1 MANILKNSGSRLE
14 KKKRTR
20 LPLSV
25 WLAFLLLVTLTV
37 GSTLARYN
45 TSVSG
50 DTTARVAKF
59 EMEVA
64 KPTAQAEA
72 LTLNVD
78 NSADSTGTYDFT
90 VTNNSEVVV
99 KYSVIVSGVPT
110 GVTATMQI
118 QGGTGDKTPTNNS
131 NGSLTFAGRE
141 LAIGSTDTCKLTF
154 STTENTPTGDNKN
167 VTIKIHTEQVD

>member
-14 KKKRTR
+14 KIKRTR

-59 EMEVA
+59 KMT
-64 KPTAQAEA
+64 TATGYTDNTKTVQ
-72 LTLNVD
+72 LNAG
-78 NSADSTGTYDFT
+78 SGDSDTYEFT
-90 VTNNSEVVV
+90 ITNDSEVKVR
-99 KYSVIVSGVPT
+99 YSVIV
-110 GVTATMQI
+110 
-118 QGGTGDKTPTNNS
+118 
-131 NGSLTFAGRE
+131 
-141 LAIGSTDTCKLTF
+141 
-154 STTENTPTGDNKN
+154 KN
-167 VTIKIHTEQVD
+167 VLSRVNGIVAHQLTGLP

>member
-25 WLAFLLLVTLTV
+25 WLAFLMLVTLTV

-59 EMEVA
+59 EMEAA
-64 KPTAQAEA
+64 KLTTQAEA

-78 NSADSTGTYDFT
+78 NSADSKGTYEFT
-90 VTNNSEVVV
+90 VRNNSEVVV

-110 GVTATMQI
+110 DVTATMQI
-118 QGGTGDKTPTNNS
+118 QGEVKNPTDNRD
-131 NGSLTFAGRE
+131 GSLTFADRE
-141 LAIGSTDTCKLTF
+141 LAIGSTDICTLMF
-154 STTENTPTGDNKN
+154 STTENTPTGDNKS
-167 VTIKIHTEQVD
+167 VTVRVYTEQVD

>member
-59 EMEVA
+59 QMTTVADSNNVQTVWLDAGSGDSGTYKFTITNDSEVA
-64 KPTAQAEA
+64 
-72 LTLNVD
+72 VR
-78 NSADSTGTYDFT
+78 
-90 VTNNSEVVV
+90 
-99 KYSVIVSGVPT
+99 YSVIVNSVPANVSVTLGDETLISTGSGT
-110 GVTATMQI
+110 
-118 QGGTGDKTPTNNS
+118 
-131 NGSLTFAGRE
+131 LTFTAKQLG
-141 LAIGSTDTCKLTF
+141 IGAADTCTLTF
-154 STTENTPTGDNKN
+154 QALDDAAAVSQQ

>member
-14 KKKRTR
+14 KIKRTR

-78 NSADSTGTYDFT
+78 NSADSTGTYGFA

-118 QGGTGDKTPTNNS
+118 LGEVKNPTDNGD
-131 NGSLTFAGRE
+131 GSLTFADRE
-141 LAIGSTDTCKLTF
+141 LAIGSTDTCTLTF
-154 STTENTPTGDNKN
+154 LTTENTPTGDNKS
-167 VTIKIHTEQVD
+167 VTVQVYTEQVD

>member
-14 KKKRTR
+14 KIKRTR

-59 EMEVA
+59 EMAAA
-64 KPTAQAEA
+64 KLPAQAQE

-78 NSADSTGTYDFT
+78 NSDASTGTYEFT

-99 KYSVIVSGVPT
+99 KYSVIVSDVPNGVA
-110 GVTATMQI
+110 ATMQI
-118 QGGTGDKTPTNNS
+118 QGEVKNPTDNRD
-131 NGSLTFAGRE
+131 GRLTFADTE
-141 LAIGSTDTCKLTF
+141 LAIGRTDTCKLTF
-154 STTENTPTGDNKN
+154 STTENTPTGDNKS
-167 VTIKIHTEQVD
+167 VTVQVYTEQVD

>member
-14 KKKRTR
+14 KIKRTR

-59 EMEVA
+59 KMT
-64 KPTAQAEA
+64 TATGYTDNTKTVQ
-72 LTLNVD
+72 LNAG
-78 NSADSTGTYDFT
+78 SGDSDTYKFII
-90 VTNNSEVVV
+90 TNDSEVKVR
-99 KYSVIVSGVPT
+99 YSVIVQNVPAYVE
-110 GVTATMQI
+110 VTAQ
-118 QGGTGDKTPTNNS
+118 QGTNKEIITSTGGEMTFAAKELVMGAADGWT
-131 NGSLTFAGRE
+131 LTFQA
-141 LAIGSTDTCKLTF
+141 LDDAAAVSQQQ
-154 STTENTPTGDNKN
+154 
-167 VTIKIHTEQVD
+167 VTIKIYTEQVD

>member
-59 EMEVA
+59 EMATAVA
-64 KPTAQAEA
+64 DGQPGSIGLQAGK
-72 LTLNVD
+72 
-78 NSADSTGTYDFT
+78 ADSEGTYSFT
-90 VTNNSEVVV
+90 VTNNSEVLV
-99 KYSVIVSGVPT
+99 KYNVIVKNVPANVCAVLNGT
-110 GVTATMQI
+110 TLTAN
-118 QGGTGDKTPTNNS
+118 GTHD
-131 NGSLTFAGRE
+131 LVFAAKE
-141 LAIGSTDTCKLTF
+141 LAIGGTDTCTLTF
-154 STTENTPTGDNKN
+154 YALADANKATTN
-167 VTIKIHTEQVD
+167 VTVQVHVEQVD

>member
-14 KKKRTR
+14 KIKRTR

-45 TSVSG
+45 SSVSG

-59 EMEVA
+59 EMEAA
-64 KPTAQAEA
+64 KLTTQAEA

-78 NSADSTGTYDFT
+78 NSADSKGTYEFT
-90 VTNNSEVVV
+90 VRNNSEVVV

-110 GVTATMQI
+110 GVAATMQT
-118 QGGTGDKTPTNNS
+118 QGETGVKNPTDNGD
-131 NGSLTFAGRE
+131 GSLTFAGRE
-141 LAIGSTDTCKLTF
+141 LAIGSTDTCTLTF
-154 STTENTPTGDNKN
+154 STTEDTPTGDKS
-167 VTIKIHTEQVD
+167 VTVQVYTEQVD

>member
-59 EMEVA
+59 KMT
-64 KPTAQAEA
+64 TATGYTDNTKTVQ
-72 LTLNVD
+72 LNAG
-78 NSADSTGTYDFT
+78 SGDSDTYEFT
-90 VTNNSEVVV
+90 ITNDSEVKVR
-99 KYSVIVSGVPT
+99 YSVIVKNVPAYVE
-110 GVTATMQI
+110 VTAQ
-118 QGGTGDKTPTNNS
+118 QGSGTPQTLVSD
-131 NGSLTFAGRE
+131 GSDMTFSFKELDMGAANDWTLTFKALDHADEVDGKVV
-141 LAIGSTDTCKLTF
+141 SV
-154 STTENTPTGDNKN
+154 S
-167 VTIKIHTEQVD
+167 VYTEQVD

>member
-14 KKKRTR
+14 KIKRTR

-59 EMEVA
+59 QMTTAADSNNVQTVRLDAGSGDSGTYQFTITNDSEVA
-64 KPTAQAEA
+64 VRYRVIVQNVPAYVEVTAQQRSGTPQTLVSDGNDMTFSFKELDMGDADDWTLTFKAQDNAEA
-72 LTLNVD
+72 VN
-78 NSADSTGTYDFT
+78 AQT
-90 VTNNSEVVV
+90 VYV
-99 KYSVIVSGVPT
+99 SVY
-110 GVTATMQI
+110 
-118 QGGTGDKTPTNNS
+118 
-131 NGSLTFAGRE
+131 
-141 LAIGSTDTCKLTF
+141 
-154 STTENTPTGDNKN
+154 
-167 VTIKIHTEQVD
+167 TEQVD

>member
-59 EMEVA
+59 QMTTATGYEDNAKTVQLHAGSGGAGTYEFTITNDSEVA
-64 KPTAQAEA
+64 
-72 LTLNVD
+72 VR
-78 NSADSTGTYDFT
+78 
-90 VTNNSEVVV
+90 
-99 KYSVIVSGVPT
+99 YSVIVKNVPANVSVMLGDETLISTGSGT
-110 GVTATMQI
+110 
-118 QGGTGDKTPTNNS
+118 
-131 NGSLTFAGRE
+131 LTFTAKQLG
-141 LAIGSTDTCKLTF
+141 IGAADTCTLTF
-154 STTENTPTGDNKN
+154 QALDDAVAVSQQ

>member
-14 KKKRTR
+14 KIKRTR

-59 EMEVA
+59 EMEA
-64 KPTAQAEA
+64 AEA
-72 LTLNVD
+72 AGQ
-78 NSADSTGTYDFT
+78 ADTIDLKAGYDDSGTYSFT
-90 VTNNSEVVV
+90 VTNNSEVRVQ
-99 KYSVIVSGVPT
+99 YSVIVKNVPAYVE
-110 GVTATMQI
+110 VTAQ
-118 QGGTGDKTPTNNS
+118 QGSGTKQTRVSD
-131 NGSLTFAGRE
+131 GSDMTFPFKELDIGAANDWTLTFKAQ
-141 LAIGSTDTCKLTF
+141 
-154 STTENTPTGDNKN
+154 DNAEAVN
-167 VTIKIHTEQVD
+167 AQTVSVSVYTEQVD

>member
-14 KKKRTR
+14 KIKRTR

-59 EMEVA
+59 EMTTATRYTDNTKTVQLNAGSGDSDTYEFTITNDSEVKVRYRVIVQNVPA
-64 KPTAQAEA
+64 YVEVTAQQGSGTPQ
-72 LTLNVD
+72 TLVSD
-78 NSADSTGTYDFT
+78 GSDMTFSFKELDMGDADGWT
-90 VTNNSEVVV
+90 
-99 KYSVIVSGVPT
+99 
-110 GVTATMQI
+110 
-118 QGGTGDKTPTNNS
+118 
-131 NGSLTFAGRE
+131 LTFQA
-141 LAIGSTDTCKLTF
+141 LDDAAAVSQQQ
-154 STTENTPTGDNKN
+154 

>member
-59 EMEVA
+59 EMA
-64 KPTAQAEA
+64 ADPAAGQADTIDLKA
-72 LTLNVD
+72 GYDT
-78 NSADSTGTYDFT
+78 SSGTYSFT
-90 VTNNSEVVV
+90 VTNNSEVLVQYSITAENVPANV
-99 KYSVIVSGVPT
+99 K
-110 GVTATMQI
+110 VTAR
-118 QGGTGDKTPTNNS
+118 QGTNTETITSTGGEMTFAAKELAMGAADDWT
-131 NGSLTFAGRE
+131 LTFQA
-141 LAIGSTDTCKLTF
+141 LDDAAAVSQQQ
-154 STTENTPTGDNKN
+154 

>member
-25 WLAFLLLVTLTV
+25 WLAFLMLVTLTV

-59 EMEVA
+59 QMTTAADSNNVQTVRLDAGSGDSGTYQFTITNDSEVA
-64 KPTAQAEA
+64 
-72 LTLNVD
+72 VR
-78 NSADSTGTYDFT
+78 
-90 VTNNSEVVV
+90 
-99 KYSVIVSGVPT
+99 YSVIVKNVPANVEVSLDGVKKTST
-110 GVTATMQI
+110 GKTTPMKFDYKELNIGAVDTCTLTFCALESAAIEKVTASVQ
-118 QGGTGDKTPTNNS
+118 
-131 NGSLTFAGRE
+131 
-141 LAIGSTDTCKLTF
+141 
-154 STTENTPTGDNKN
+154 
-167 VTIKIHTEQVD
+167 VYTEQVD

>member
-14 KKKRTR
+14 KIKRTR

-59 EMEVA
+59 KMT
-64 KPTAQAEA
+64 TATEYTDNTKTVQ
-72 LTLNVD
+72 LNAG
-78 NSADSTGTYDFT
+78 SGDSDTYEFT
-90 VTNNSEVVV
+90 VTNNSEVRV
-99 KYSVIVSGVPT
+99 KYSITAENVPANVK
-110 GVTATMQI
+110 VTAR
-118 QGGTGDKTPTNNS
+118 QGTKTETITSTGGEMTFAAKELDMGAADGWT
-131 NGSLTFAGRE
+131 LTFQA
-141 LAIGSTDTCKLTF
+141 LDDAAAVSQQQ
-154 STTENTPTGDNKN
+154 
-167 VTIKIHTEQVD
+167 VTIKIYTEQVD

>member
-14 KKKRTR
+14 KIKRTR

-59 EMEVA
+59 KMT
-64 KPTAQAEA
+64 TATEYTDNTKTVQ
-72 LTLNVD
+72 LNAG
-78 NSADSTGTYDFT
+78 SGDSDTYEFT
-90 VTNNSEVVV
+90 VTNNSEVRV
-99 KYSVIVSGVPT
+99 KYSITAENVPANVK
-110 GVTATMQI
+110 VTAR
-118 QGGTGDKTPTNNS
+118 QGTNTETITSTGGEMTFAAKELAMGAADDWT
-131 NGSLTFAGRE
+131 LTFQA
-141 LAIGSTDTCKLTF
+141 LDDAAAVSQQQ
-154 STTENTPTGDNKN
+154 